1 MSNSISYIRP
11 KWDLWMAAALVCL
24 AVVLGIC
31 PADRTVWCVEMV
43 WAVGLWAIL
52 LLTRRKFRFST
63 PAYLC
68 FFVWTVLQLVG
79 AHYTFEHVPMEWL
92 MKPLGLVRNPYD
104 RIAHFAVG
112 WFAFPLAELFFRK
125 GWVKSAGFAAFFAVM
140 STVAMAGIWELVEW
154 WYAVV
159 DGGEA
164 GAAFLGSQGD
174 VWDAQKDIL
183 CDTLGAIC
191 SSGIFLWCDR
201 RDSLYWAPK
210 VHGIA
215 VLNPETDAPTMTWL
229 TVRAKE
235 NIRRA
240 KENIRI
246 FTWIIML
253 VFGMGM
259 IGGGIKGAVSVLF
272 RDGIFSRWW
281 IGALIAFGGLKL
293 MQYLAVKL
301 KATSPTRKRRK
312 KRKGNRGTKV

>member
-1 MSNSISYIRP
+1 MFKLKNMSNSISYSYR
-11 KWDLWMAAALVCL
+11 DLRMAAVLVCV
-24 AVVLGIC
+24 AVVLGIY

-125 GWVKSAGFAAFFAVM
+125 GWVRSAGLAAFFAVM

-191 SSGIFLWCDR
+191 SSGLFLWC
-201 RDSLYWAPK
+201 
-210 VHGIA
+210 
-215 VLNPETDAPTMTWL
+215 
-229 TVRAKE
+229 VRSA
-235 NIRRA
+235 
-240 KENIRI
+240 
-246 FTWIIML
+246 
-253 VFGMGM
+253 
-259 IGGGIKGAVSVLF
+259 
-272 RDGIFSRWW
+272 
-281 IGALIAFGGLKL
+281 
-293 MQYLAVKL
+293 
-301 KATSPTRKRRK
+301 
-312 KRKGNRGTKV
+312 GNRIGD

>member
-1 MSNSISYIRP
+1 
-11 KWDLWMAAALVCL
+11 
-24 AVVLGIC
+24 
-31 PADRTVWCVEMV
+31 
-43 WAVGLWAIL
+43 
-52 LLTRRKFRFST
+52 
-63 PAYLC
+63 C

-191 SSGIFLWCDR
+191 SSGLFLWCDR
-201 RDSLYWAPK
+201 RDPLYWAYKFPD
-210 VHGIA
+210 GTA
-215 VLNPETDAPTMTWL
+215 VLNPETDAPTAMWL
-229 TVRAKE
+229 SV
-235 NIRRA
+235 RA

-246 FTWIIML
+246 FAWIIML

-259 IGGGIKGAVSVLF
+259 IGGGIKGTVSVLF

-301 KATSPTRKRRK
+301 KASSTRKRRK

>member
-1 MSNSISYIRP
+1 MSNSISYSYR
-11 KWDLWMAAALVCL
+11 DLKMVAALVCV
-24 AVVLGIC
+24 AVVLGIY

-43 WAVGLWAIL
+43 WAVGLWAVL

-68 FFVWTVLQLVG
+68 FFVWTVLQLIG

-112 WFAFPLAELFFRK
+112 WFAFPLAEFFFRK
-125 GWVKSAGFAAFFAVM
+125 NWVKSAGFAAFFAVM

-191 SSGIFLWCDR
+191 SSGLFLWCDR
-201 RDSLYWAPK
+201 RDSLYWAYKFPD
-210 VHGIA
+210 GTA
-215 VLNPETDAPTMTWL
+215 VLNPENDAPTMTWL
-229 TVRAKE
+229 SV
-235 NIRRA
+235 RA

-246 FTWIIML
+246 FAWIIIS
-253 VFGMGM
+253 VFGMSM

-281 IGALIAFGGLKL
+281 MGALIAFGGLKL

-312 KRKGNRGTKV
+312 KRKGKRGTKV